1 MTIGNTNLAGSIQT
15 QPPVGDSTGAAIASP
30 KGRDSTGRSVVAS
43 GGQQLVQGSDQHD
56 GLAEKPQLVEKNIA
70 TSLTTDNYINN
81 KSDTKNL
88 KATAQFEINSQ
99 QNGADTSLKKADI
112 VSDTKK
118 TEPKP
123 DSNQAQTKKAEVRT
137 TAKGQ
142 AGKAKGNS
150 KQGSTAEPTQNSSTK
165 QSKGFLHK
173 FGIIQS
179 ILNFLGRG
187 DLAEEKAISEIC
199 SSVKQEFQQVID
211 AKKGPIL
218 QQKGV
223 EIEAEKQQSSAI
235 RGNHREVSVKL
246 SGMRALVAK
255 GFGFFVALRNM
266 LPGFRSKH
274 EPLTEQ
280 KSVDY
285 LEAKVAFHFSENEQT
300 KAHEK
305 LSNLLSTSRLI
316 GGIFNSLNTYA
327 VETVDRKETEFRKKL
342 HSRDPGFSINSTQ
355 AQAKYK
361 NALRNELVEQLNEQF
376 KKLLDKYQER
386 LTEEEFQAIQDFQFT
401 ASVAAV

>member
-1 MTIGNTNLAGSIQT
+1 MPIGNTNLAGSIQT
-15 QPPVGDSTGAAIASP
+15 QPPVGGSTGAAIASP

-43 GGQQLVQGSDQHD
+43 GGQQRVIGSAQHD
-56 GLAEKPQLVEKNIA
+56 GLAEKPRLAEKNIA
-70 TSLTTDNYINN
+70 TNLTTDNYINN
-81 KSDTKNL
+81 ESDTKNL
-88 KATAQFEINSQ
+88 KATAQSEINSQ
-99 QNGADTSLKKADI
+99 QYGDYTSVKKA
-112 VSDTKK
+112 
-118 TEPKP
+118 EPKP
-123 DSNQAQTKKAEVRT
+123 DSNEAQTKKAEVRT

-187 DLAEEKAISEIC
+187 DLTEEKAISEIC

-285 LEAKVAFHFSENEQT
+285 FETKVAFHFSENEQT

-305 LSNLLSTSRLI
+305 LSTLLSTSRLI

-327 VETVDRKETEFRKKL
+327 GETVDRKETEFRKKL

-355 AQAKYK
+355 AQAAYK

-376 KKLLDKYQER
+376 KKLLDEYQER
-386 LTEEEFQAIQDFQFT
+386 LTEEEFQAIQDLQFT